1 MVSKTAPRT
10 AMNNQRKTVEAMKYL
25 ETISDNLKKAGLEFG
40 LGFSRGFR
48 GATRAGYAVFLF
60 HSFQSA
66 NVASAMVS
74 AD

>member
-1 MVSKTAPRT
+1 MD
-10 AMNNQRKTVEAMKYL
+10 NQRKAAEAIKYL
-25 ETISDNLKKAGLEFG
+25 EIICDNLKKAGLEFG
-40 LGFSRGFR
+40 PGFSCGFL